1 METHLL
7 DFQRFYSAQACCVFL
22 CWALLALHQLYA
34 PFILDLSLRTVRTRQ
49 GTKAADETNE
59 ALNGKQI

>member
-7 DFQRFYSAQACCVFL
+7 DLQRFCLEQVSCVFL

-34 PFILDLSLRTVRTRQ
+34 PFILDLCSQTALTRQ
-49 GTKAADETNE
+49 ETKAVDETNE
-59 ALNGKQI
+59 AINGKQV